1 MKKISINKSKD
12 IIAGLNKKC
21 GTCGKSM
28 WVPNNQSKIRHQSSS
43 SHTIAKG
50 KLVQN
55 TINCLI

>member
-43 SHTIAKG
+43 SHTIVNAP
-50 KLVQN
+50 
-55 TINCLI
+55 